1 MNEKKTVLFL
11 MNGFGQE
18 GVKSFEVFSKET
30 MPTFTK
36 LMNVYPFK
44 LLYSSGEFIGNNKGE
59 ASNFRD
65 GYYNFSTF
73 GCPTTK
79 FDIMKKKFASNEV
92 LTNKIVND
100 SIDIAINNKSRL
112 HVMFT
117 LGDKVNKDRYDQLNS
132 YLELAKSKG
141 IENVYMHLIVGD
153 NSIKDLK
160 IGNKCIRDFRNRVI
174 RFYPFVKIASVC
186 GNKYARDGNQSDIAD
201 FYRMMVSGIGEVW
214 TDYEG
219 TIDKKYSQG
228 MTDYTLNGFITLKEN
243 LLRAGDSIFLFT
255 YSNSVDEKFLKVL
268 LNPKQYFPTSNV
280 PEGMIVNALFKLT
293 NLPQIP
299 YAFEN
304 ELPET
309 YFLDK
314 IPDDK
319 KVLIIADN
327 DRLPY
332 ISSSLNGTRKEF
344 KSNVSVWPIKDKA
357 KRFSELSQYLA
368 AYINQD
374 AYDLIIADCQLY
386 EQSVDERSIEQI
398 KKNLYQMDKCLNIIY
413 SQCELKNY
421 RLIATS
427 LYGIRY
433 TFKLTDTME
442 LIDMSSKTPFLL
454 IDKEIRRVDLVFK
467 PSGSFIDVAKIVA
480 YSFGCVMKNNLI
492 QFDVP
497 GEKKAKSKLPI
508 MIGGFVVILLIL
520 LLLFLYSMGYIG

>member
-1 MNEKKTVLFL
+1 MNEKKTVLFF

-18 GVKSFEVFSKET
+18 TGKSFEIFSKET

-44 LLYSSGEFIGNNKGE
+44 LLHASGELIGNNPSE

-73 GCPTTK
+73 GYPTTK
-79 FDIMKKKFASNEV
+79 FDTIRKKYEANEF
-92 LTNKIVND
+92 LTNKIVLE
-100 SIDIAINNKSRL
+100 SINIALNNKSRL
-112 HVMFT
+112 HVFFT
-117 LGDKVNKDRYDQLNS
+117 LGDKVNKERYDQLNQ
-132 YLELAKSKG
+132 YLDLVKEKG
-141 IENVYMHLIVGD
+141 VEEVYIHLVLGD

-160 IGNKCIRDFRNRVI
+160 IGNTCIREFKSRVI
-174 RFYPFVKIASVC
+174 RFHPFAKIASVC
-186 GNKYARDGNQSDIAD
+186 GNKYARDGVQSDIAD

-219 TIDKKYSQG
+219 TINKKYEQG

-243 LLRAGDSIFLFT
+243 LLRPGDSIFLFT
-255 YSNSVDEKFLKVL
+255 YSNNVEEKFLKVL
-268 LNPKQYFPTSNV
+268 LNPKQYFPTANV
-280 PEGMIVNALFKLT
+280 PEGMVVNALFKVT

-304 ELPET
+304 EIPET

-314 IPDDK
+314 IPENK
-319 KVLIIADN
+319 KVLIIADK

-332 ISSSLNGTRKEF
+332 ISSSLNGTRTEF
-344 KSNVSVWPIKDKA
+344 KSNVSVWPIKDK
-357 KRFSELSQYLA
+357 KNRFEELSQYLA

-374 AYDLIIADCQLY
+374 SYDLIIADCQLY
-386 EQSVDERSIEQI
+386 EQSVDERTIEQI
-398 KKNLYQMDKCLNIIY
+398 KKNLYAMDKCLNIIY

-421 RLIATS
+421 RLMATS

-442 LIDMSSKTPFLL
+442 LIDMSQKTPFLL

-467 PSGSFIDVAKIVA
+467 SQGSFIDVARIIA
-480 YSFGCVMKNNLI
+480 ISFGSLMKNELI
-492 QFDVP
+492 QIDLP
-497 GEKKAKSKLPI
+497 GEKKKKSKLPI
-508 MIGGFVVILLIL
+508 LIAVFAVLLIGL
-520 LLLFLYSMGYIG
+520 LMLFLYNMGYIG